1 VRPVV
6 VSVAVAVAT
15 ALSACGGLPTGGA
28 VQQGSL
34 VGEQAV
40 QPIRVQPD
48 GPTTGATPDQIVR
61 GFIRAGAG
69 AGFDDDHAIARSF
82 LTLNVKDDWPAG
94 LRRRGLQRPGST

>member
-1 VRPVV
+1 
-6 VSVAVAVAT
+6 
-15 ALSACGGLPTGGA
+15 
-28 VQQGSL
+28 
-34 VGEQAV
+34 V

-82 LTLNVKDDWPAG
+82 LTLNVKDDWQPDSG
-94 LRRRGLQRPGST
+94 VEVYSDQIPLKIELLDPRHRPGDSVDRGRG